1 MEQMS
6 SKTLSFRH
14 ISTATNEAVEYIR
27 KRKNH
32 EIQSLRT
39 RWNKFNKSC
48 MGGIEPN
55 TIYTIVGISGSGK
68 SSFVNTLE
76 TDLIDLNSNQDVI
89 VLNFSF
95 EMLSSRQVGRK
106 ISSKLRQTTAE
117 LYSANNELTDDLL
130 DRVEQTSQQIK
141 SYPIYY
147 VDTPGTVE
155 DIASTINYFY
165 ETKAKDKKFV
175 IILDHTLLVEGQNR
189 ESALQVIS
197 ELQKLFIKVKKLP
210 NTTIIQL
217 SQMNRNIENPERINN
232 PSMHYPMRSDIS
244 SADTIFHASDY
255 VICIHRPELLN
266 IQQYGPNR
274 LLVKN
279 KVYLHILKN
288 RDAGECTILEFDND
302 LKYNNLIETIRE
314 EEPARKIS
322 FSNNNLKKAENYE
335 NIYF

>member
-1 MEQMS
+1 MENIS
-6 SKTLSFRH
+6 TKVLTFRH
-14 ISTATNEAVEYIR
+14 ISSATNEAVEYIR

-32 EIQSLRT
+32 EIVSLRT
-39 RWNKFNKSC
+39 RWNKFNKTC

-55 TIYTIVGISGSGK
+55 TIYTIAGISGSGK

-76 TDLIDLNSNQDVI
+76 SDLIDLNSNQDVV

-106 ISSKLRQTTAE
+106 LSSKLRQTTAQ
-117 LYSANNELTDDLL
+117 LYSSSSDLDNTL
-130 DRVEQTSQQIK
+130 LEEVEQTSQQIK

-147 VDTPGTVE
+147 VDIPGTVA
-155 DIASTINYFY
+155 DIASTIDYFY
-165 ETKAKDKKFV
+165 ENKAKGKKFV
-175 IILDHTLLVEGQNR
+175 IILDHTLLVEDQNR

-197 ELQKLFIKVKKLP
+197 DLQKLFIRVKKFP
-210 NTTIIQL
+210 DTTIIQL
-217 SQMNRNIENPERINN
+217 SQMNRNIESPERINN

-266 IQQYGPNR
+266 IQSYGPNR
-274 LLVKN
+274 LPVRN

-288 RDAGECTILEFDND
+288 RDAGECSILEFDND

-314 EEPARKIS
+314 DEPVRKIS
-322 FSNNNLKKAENYE
+322 FSNNN
-335 NIYF
+335 

>member
-1 MEQMS
+1 M
-6 SKTLSFRH
+6 
-14 ISTATNEAVEYIR
+14 
-27 KRKNH
+27 
-32 EIQSLRT
+32 
-39 RWNKFNKSC
+39 
-48 MGGIEPN
+48 
-55 TIYTIVGISGSGK
+55 
-68 SSFVNTLE
+68 NTLE

-244 SADTIFHASDY
+244 SADTMFHASDY

-322 FSNNNLKKAENYE
+322 FSNNN
-335 NIYF
+335 

>member
-106 ISSKLRQTTAE
+106 ISSKLRQTAAE

-189 ESALQVIS
+189 ESTLQVIS

-279 KVYLHILKN
+279 KIYLHILKN

-322 FSNNNLKKAENYE
+322 FSNNN
-335 NIYF
+335 

>member
-165 ETKAKDKKFV
+165 KTKAKDKKFV

-322 FSNNNLKKAENYE
+322 FSNNN
-335 NIYF
+335 

>member
-106 ISSKLRQTTAE
+106 ISGKLRQTTAE

-189 ESALQVIS
+189 ESTLQVIS

-322 FSNNNLKKAENYE
+322 FSNNN
-335 NIYF
+335 

>member
-1 MEQMS
+1 MEQIS
-6 SKTLSFRH
+6 TKTLTFRH
-14 ISTATNEAVEYIR
+14 ISSATNEAVEYIR

-32 EIQSLRT
+32 EIVSLCT
-39 RWNKFNKSC
+39 RWSKFNKSC

-76 TDLIDLNSNQDVI
+76 SDLIDLNSNQDVV

-106 ISSKLRQTTAE
+106 LSSKLRQTTAQ
-117 LYSANNELTDDLL
+117 LYSSSSDLDNTL
-130 DRVEQTSQQIK
+130 LEEVEQTSQQIK

-147 VDTPGTVE
+147 VDTPGTVA
-155 DIASTINYFY
+155 DIASTIDYFY
-165 ETKAKDKKFV
+165 ENKAKGKKFV

-197 ELQKLFIKVKKLP
+197 DLQKLFIRVKKFP
-210 NTTIIQL
+210 DTTIIQL

-255 VICIHRPELLN
+255 VICIHRPE
-266 IQQYGPNR
+266 
-274 LLVKN
+274 
-279 KVYLHILKN
+279 
-288 RDAGECTILEFDND
+288 
-302 LKYNNLIETIRE
+302 
-314 EEPARKIS
+314 
-322 FSNNNLKKAENYE
+322 
-335 NIYF
+335 

>member
-1 MEQMS
+1 MEQIS
-6 SKTLSFRH
+6 TKTLTFRH
-14 ISTATNEAVEYIR
+14 ISSATNEAVEYIR

-32 EIQSLRT
+32 EIVSLRT
-39 RWNKFNKSC
+39 RWSKFNKSC

-76 TDLIDLNSNQDVI
+76 SDLIDLNSNQDVV

-106 ISSKLRQTTAE
+106 LSSKLRQTTAQ
-117 LYSANNELTDDLL
+117 LYSSSSDLDNTL
-130 DRVEQTSQQIK
+130 LEEVEQTSQQIK

-147 VDTPGTVE
+147 VDTLGTVA
-155 DIASTINYFY
+155 DIASTIDYFY
-165 ETKAKDKKFV
+165 ENKAKGKKFV

-197 ELQKLFIKVKKLP
+197 DLQKLFIRVKKFP
-210 NTTIIQL
+210 DTTIIQL

-266 IQQYGPNR
+266 IQSYGPNR
-274 LLVKN
+274 LPVRD

-288 RDAGECTILEFDND
+288 RDAGECSILEFDND

-314 EEPARKIS
+314 DEPVRKIS
-322 FSNNNLKKAENYE
+322 FSNNN
-335 NIYF
+335 

>member
-1 MEQMS
+1 MEQIS

-266 IQQYGPNR
+266 IQRYGPNR

-322 FSNNNLKKAENYE
+322 FSNNN
-335 NIYF
+335 

>member
-1 MEQMS
+1 MEQIS

-232 PSMHYPMRSDIS
+232 PSIHYPMRSDIS

-302 LKYNNLIETIRE
+302 LKYNNLIEIIRE

-322 FSNNNLKKAENYE
+322 FSNNN
-335 NIYF
+335 

>member
-1 MEQMS
+1 MEQIS
-6 SKTLSFRH
+6 TKVLTFRH
-14 ISTATNEAVEYIR
+14 ISSATNEAVEYIR

-32 EIQSLRT
+32 EIVSLRT
-39 RWNKFNKSC
+39 RWSKFNKSC

-76 TDLIDLNSNQDVI
+76 SDLIDLNSNQDVV

-106 ISSKLRQTTAE
+106 LSSKLRQTTAQ
-117 LYSANNELTDDLL
+117 LYSSSSDLDNTL
-130 DRVEQTSQQIK
+130 LEEVEQTSQQIK

-147 VDTPGTVE
+147 VDTPGTVA
-155 DIASTINYFY
+155 DIASTIDYFY
-165 ETKAKDKKFV
+165 ENKAKGKKFV

-197 ELQKLFIKVKKLP
+197 DLQKLFIRVKKFP
-210 NTTIIQL
+210 DTTIIQL

-266 IQQYGPNR
+266 IQSYGPNR
-274 LLVKN
+274 LSVRD

-288 RDAGECTILEFDND
+288 RDAGECSILEFDND

-314 EEPARKIS
+314 DEPVRKIS
-322 FSNNNLKKAENYE
+322 FSNNN
-335 NIYF
+335 

>member
-288 RDAGECTILEFDND
+288 RDAGECTILEFGND

-322 FSNNNLKKAENYE
+322 FSNNN
-335 NIYF
+335 

>member
-1 MEQMS
+1 MEQIS
-6 SKTLSFRH
+6 SKTLLFRH

-322 FSNNNLKKAENYE
+322 FSNNN
-335 NIYF
+335 

>member
-322 FSNNNLKKAENYE
+322 FSNND
-335 NIYF
+335 

>member
-1 MEQMS
+1 MEHIS
-6 SKTLSFRH
+6 TNTLTFRH
-14 ISTATNEAVEYIR
+14 ISSAAIEAVEYIK

-32 EIQSLRT
+32 EIESLKT
-39 RWNKFNKSC
+39 RWKKFNTQC

-76 TDLIDLNSNQDVI
+76 NDLIDLNSDQDVI

-117 LYSANNELTDDLL
+117 LYSANNSLTDELL
-130 DRVEQTSQQIK
+130 ENVEETTQQIK

-147 VDTPGTVE
+147 VDTPGTV
-155 DIASTINYFY
+155 DNIASTIDYFY
-165 ETKAKDKKFV
+165 ENKAKGKRFV
-175 IILDHTLLVEGQNR
+175 IILDHTLLVEGQA
-189 ESALQVIS
+189 SALQVIS
-197 ELQKLFIKVKKLP
+197 DLQKLFIKVKKYP

-217 SQMNRNIENPERINN
+217 SQMNRNIEAPDRINN

-288 RDAGECTILEFDND
+288 RDAGECSILEFDND
-302 LKYNNLIETIRE
+302 LKYNNLIETVRD
-314 EEPARKIS
+314 EEPAKKFS
-322 FSNNNLKKAENYE
+322 FSNNN
-335 NIYF
+335 

>member
-1 MEQMS
+1 MEQIS
-6 SKTLSFRH
+6 TKVLTFRH
-14 ISTATNEAVEYIR
+14 ISSATNEAVEYIR

-32 EIQSLRT
+32 EIVSLRT

-76 TDLIDLNSNQDVI
+76 SDLIDLNSNQDVV

-106 ISSKLRQTTAE
+106 LSSKLRQTTAQ
-117 LYSANNELTDDLL
+117 LYSSSSDLDNTL
-130 DRVEQTSQQIK
+130 LEEVEQTSQQIK

-147 VDTPGTVE
+147 VDTPGTVA
-155 DIASTINYFY
+155 DIASTIDYFY
-165 ETKAKDKKFV
+165 ENKAKGKKFV

-197 ELQKLFIKVKKLP
+197 DLQKLFIRVKKFP
-210 NTTIIQL
+210 DTTIIQL

-266 IQQYGPNR
+266 IRSYGPNR
-274 LLVKN
+274 LPVRD

-288 RDAGECTILEFDND
+288 RDAGECSILEFDND

-314 EEPARKIS
+314 DEPVRKIS
-322 FSNNNLKKAENYE
+322 FSNNN
-335 NIYF
+335 

>member
-1 MEQMS
+1 MEQTS
-6 SKTLSFRH
+6 SNIKTLSFRH
-14 ISTATNEAVEYIR
+14 ISVATKEAVEYIK
-27 KRKNH
+27 KRRNH
-32 EIQSLRT
+32 EIESLKT
-39 RWNKFNKSC
+39 RWNKFNRSC

-76 TDLIDLNSNQDVI
+76 TDLIDLNPNQEVV

-106 ISSKLRQTTAE
+106 LSSKLRRTTSE
-117 LYSANNELTDDLL
+117 LYSATTQLDDDSVNL
-130 DRVEQTSQQIK
+130 VESTSQQIK
-141 SYPIYY
+141 SYSIYY
-147 VDTPGTVE
+147 VDTPGSVTE
-155 DIASTINYFY
+155 IASTIELFY
-165 ETKAKDKKFV
+165 NSKIQGTDKKFIV
-175 IILDHTLLVEGQNR
+175 ILDHTLLVEG
-189 ESALQVIS
+189 ESNEATLRIIS

-210 NTTIIQL
+210 STTIIQL
-217 SQMNRNIENPERINN
+217 SQMNRNIESPDRINN

-274 LLVKN
+274 LPVKN

-288 RDAGECTILEFDND
+288 RDAGDAAILEFEND
-302 LKYNNLIETIRE
+302 LRYNNLIETVRE
-314 EEPARKIS
+314 EEPEKKIV
-322 FSNNNLKKAENYE
+322 FNNKK
-335 NIYF
+335 

>member
-1 MEQMS
+1 MEQTS

-14 ISTATNEAVEYIR
+14 ISTATSEAVEYIR

-32 EIQSLRT
+32 EIQSLAT
-39 RWNKFNKSC
+39 RWKKFNKSC

-274 LLVKN
+274 LLVKS

-322 FSNNNLKKAENYE
+322 FSNNN
-335 NIYF
+335 

>member
-1 MEQMS
+1 
-6 SKTLSFRH
+6 
-14 ISTATNEAVEYIR
+14 
-27 KRKNH
+27 
-32 EIQSLRT
+32 
-39 RWNKFNKSC
+39 

-76 TDLIDLNSNQDVI
+76 NDLIDLNSDQDVI

-117 LYSANNELTDDLL
+117 LYSANDSLTDELL
-130 DRVEQTSQQIK
+130 ENVEETTQQIK

-147 VDTPGTVE
+147 VDTPGTV
-155 DIASTINYFY
+155 DNIASTIDYFY
-165 ETKAKDKKFV
+165 ENKAKGKRFV
-175 IILDHTLLVEGQNR
+175 IILDHTLLVEGQA
-189 ESALQVIS
+189 SALQVIS
-197 ELQKLFIKVKKLP
+197 DLQKLFIKVKKYP

-217 SQMNRNIENPERINN
+217 SQMNRNIEAPDRINN

-288 RDAGECTILEFDND
+288 RDAGECSILEFDND
-302 LKYNNLIETIRE
+302 LKYNNLIETVRD
-314 EEPARKIS
+314 EEPAKKFS
-322 FSNNNLKKAENYE
+322 FSNNN
-335 NIYF
+335 

>member
-48 MGGIEPN
+48 MGGIDPN

-322 FSNNNLKKAENYE
+322 FSNNN
-335 NIYF
+335 

>member
-1 MEQMS
+1 MENIS
-6 SKTLSFRH
+6 TKTLTFRH
-14 ISTATNEAVEYIR
+14 ISSATNEAVEYIR

-32 EIQSLRT
+32 EIVSLRT
-39 RWNKFNKSC
+39 RWSKFNKFC

-76 TDLIDLNSNQDVI
+76 SDLIDLNSNQDVV

-106 ISSKLRQTTAE
+106 LSSKLRQTTAQ
-117 LYSANNELTDDLL
+117 LYSSSSDLDNTL
-130 DRVEQTSQQIK
+130 LEEVEQTSQQIK

-147 VDTPGTVE
+147 VDTPGTVA
-155 DIASTINYFY
+155 DIASTIDYFY
-165 ETKAKDKKFV
+165 ENKAKGKKFV

-197 ELQKLFIKVKKLP
+197 DLQKLFIRVKKFP
-210 NTTIIQL
+210 DTTIIQL

-266 IQQYGPNR
+266 IQSYGPNR
-274 LLVKN
+274 LPVRD

-288 RDAGECTILEFDND
+288 RDAGECSILEFDND

-314 EEPARKIS
+314 DEPVRKIS
-322 FSNNNLKKAENYE
+322 FSNNN
-335 NIYF
+335 

>member
-1 MEQMS
+1 MEQIS
-6 SKTLSFRH
+6 TKTLTFRH
-14 ISTATNEAVEYIR
+14 ISSATNEAVEYIR

-32 EIQSLRT
+32 EIVSLRT
-39 RWNKFNKSC
+39 RWSKFNKSC

-76 TDLIDLNSNQDVI
+76 SDLIDLNSNQDVV

-106 ISSKLRQTTAE
+106 LSSKLRQTIAQ
-117 LYSANNELTDDLL
+117 LYSSSSDLDNTL
-130 DRVEQTSQQIK
+130 LEEVEQTSQQIK

-147 VDTPGTVE
+147 VDTPGTVA
-155 DIASTINYFY
+155 DIASTIDYFY
-165 ETKAKDKKFV
+165 ENKAKGKKFV

-197 ELQKLFIKVKKLP
+197 DLQKLFIRVKKFP
-210 NTTIIQL
+210 DTTIIQL

-266 IQQYGPNR
+266 IRSYGPNR
-274 LLVKN
+274 LPVRD

-288 RDAGECTILEFDND
+288 RDAGECSILEFDND

-314 EEPARKIS
+314 DEPVRKIS
-322 FSNNNLKKAENYE
+322 FSNNN
-335 NIYF
+335 

>member
-76 TDLIDLNSNQDVI
+76 TDLIDLNPNQDVI

-189 ESALQVIS
+189 ESTLQVIS

-322 FSNNNLKKAENYE
+322 FSNNN
-335 NIYF
+335 

>member
-117 LYSANNELTDDLL
+117 LYSTNNELTDDLL

-189 ESALQVIS
+189 ESTLQVIS

-322 FSNNNLKKAENYE
+322 FSNNN
-335 NIYF
+335 

>member
-117 LYSANNELTDDLL
+117 LYSAKNELTDDLL

-175 IILDHTLLVEGQNR
+175 IILDHTLLVEGQNH

-322 FSNNNLKKAENYE
+322 FSNNN
-335 NIYF
+335 

>member
-39 RWNKFNKSC
+39 SWNKFNKSC

-106 ISSKLRQTTAE
+106 ISNKLRQTTAE
-117 LYSANNELTDDLL
+117 LYSVNNELTDDLL

-147 VDTPGTVE
+147 VDTSGTVE

-165 ETKAKDKKFV
+165 ENKAKGKKFV
-175 IILDHTLLVEGQNR
+175 IILDHTLLVEGQAR
-189 ESALQVIS
+189 ETALQVIS
-197 ELQKLFIKVKKLP
+197 DLQKLFIRVKKLP
-210 NTTIIQL
+210 DTTIIQL
-217 SQMNRNIENPERINN
+217 SQMNRNIESPERINN

-288 RDAGECTILEFDND
+288 RDAGECAILEFDND
-302 LKYNNLIETIRE
+302 LKYNNLIETIRD
-314 EEPARKIS
+314 EEPVMKIS
-322 FSNNNLKKAENYE
+322 FSNNN
-335 NIYF
+335 

>member
-1 MEQMS
+1 MEQIS
-6 SKTLSFRH
+6 TNTLTFRH
-14 ISTATNEAVEYIR
+14 ISYAAIEAVEYIK

-32 EIQSLRT
+32 EIESLKT
-39 RWNKFNKSC
+39 RWKKFNTQC

-76 TDLIDLNSNQDVI
+76 NDLIDLNSDQDVI

-117 LYSANNELTDDLL
+117 LYSANDSLTDELL
-130 DRVEQTSQQIK
+130 ENVEETTQQIK

-147 VDTPGTVE
+147 VDTPGTV
-155 DIASTINYFY
+155 DNIASTIDYFY
-165 ETKAKDKKFV
+165 ENKAKGKRFV
-175 IILDHTLLVEGQNR
+175 IILDHTLLVEGQA
-189 ESALQVIS
+189 SALQVIS
-197 ELQKLFIKVKKLP
+197 DLQKLFIKVKKYP

-217 SQMNRNIENPERINN
+217 SQMNRNIEAPDRINN

-266 IQQYGPNR
+266 IRQYGPNR

-288 RDAGECTILEFDND
+288 RDAGECSILEFDND
-302 LKYNNLIETIRE
+302 LKYNNLIETVRD
-314 EEPARKIS
+314 EEPAKKFS
-322 FSNNNLKKAENYE
+322 FSNNN
-335 NIYF
+335 

>member
-1 MEQMS
+1 MEKIS
-6 SKTLSFRH
+6 TKTLTFRH
-14 ISTATNEAVEYIR
+14 ISSATNEAVEYIR

-32 EIQSLRT
+32 EIVSLRT
-39 RWNKFNKSC
+39 RWSKFNKSC

-76 TDLIDLNSNQDVI
+76 SDLIDLNSNQDVV

-106 ISSKLRQTTAE
+106 LSSKLRQTTAQ
-117 LYSANNELTDDLL
+117 LYSSSSDLDNTL
-130 DRVEQTSQQIK
+130 LEEVEQTSQQIK

-147 VDTPGTVE
+147 VDTPGTVA
-155 DIASTINYFY
+155 DIASTIDYFY
-165 ETKAKDKKFV
+165 ENKAKGKKFV

-197 ELQKLFIKVKKLP
+197 DLQKLFIRVKKFP
-210 NTTIIQL
+210 DTTIIQL

-266 IQQYGPNR
+266 IQSYGPNR
-274 LLVKN
+274 LPVRD

-288 RDAGECTILEFDND
+288 RDAGECSILEFDND

-314 EEPARKIS
+314 DEPVRKIS
-322 FSNNNLKKAENYE
+322 FSNNN
-335 NIYF
+335 

>member
-1 MEQMS
+1 MEQTS
-6 SKTLSFRH
+6 YKTLSFRH
-14 ISTATNEAVEYIR
+14 ISTATSEAVEYIR

-32 EIQSLRT
+32 EIQSLAT
-39 RWNKFNKSC
+39 RWKKFNKSC

-288 RDAGECTILEFDND
+288 RDAGECAILEFDND

-322 FSNNNLKKAENYE
+322 FSNNN
-335 NIYF
+335 

>member
-1 MEQMS
+1 MEQIS

-266 IQQYGPNR
+266 IRQYGPNR

-322 FSNNNLKKAENYE
+322 FSNNN
-335 NIYF
+335 

>member
-1 MEQMS
+1 MENIS
-6 SKTLSFRH
+6 TKTLTFRH
-14 ISTATNEAVEYIR
+14 ISSATNEAVEYIR

-32 EIQSLRT
+32 EIVSLRT
-39 RWNKFNKSC
+39 RWDKFNKSC

-76 TDLIDLNSNQDVI
+76 SDLIDLNSNQDVV

-106 ISSKLRQTTAE
+106 LSSKLRQTTAQ
-117 LYSANNELTDDLL
+117 LYSSISELDNSLL
-130 DRVEQTSQQIK
+130 EEVEQTSQQIK

-147 VDTPGTVE
+147 VDTPGTVA
-155 DIASTINYFY
+155 DIASTIDYFY
-165 ETKAKDKKFV
+165 ENKAKGKKFV

-197 ELQKLFIKVKKLP
+197 DLQKLFIRVKKFP
-210 NTTIIQL
+210 DTTIIQL

-255 VICIHRPELLN
+255 VICIHRPE
-266 IQQYGPNR
+266 
-274 LLVKN
+274 
-279 KVYLHILKN
+279 
-288 RDAGECTILEFDND
+288 
-302 LKYNNLIETIRE
+302 
-314 EEPARKIS
+314 
-322 FSNNNLKKAENYE
+322 
-335 NIYF
+335 

>member
-55 TIYTIVGISGSGK
+55 MIYTIVGISGSGK

-322 FSNNNLKKAENYE
+322 FSNNN
-335 NIYF
+335 